1 MNFRVFL
8 IVCLS
13 SLPITVAAQSS
24 AFTLQGNTIHDYQPS
39 LEQATKQLAQLL
51 AIEPSEI
58 PQVPI
63 VLYRTA
69 TETQC

>member
-13 SLPITVAAQSS
+13 SLPITVAAQSP

-39 LEQATKQLAQLL
+39 LEQATKRA
-51 AIEPSEI
+51 EP
-58 PQVPI
+58 
-63 VLYRTA
+63 VLVGRFA
-69 TETQC
+69 RKETTGKRNHGLGSRS